1 MGDRVDGGE
10 EGDHRPVEDFFF
22 PACHGWIG
30 GCHEA
35 GDEAEVGYERTVEG
49 SSQVKASQRSSYPF
63 LF

>member
-35 GDEAEVGYERTVEG
+35 GDEAEVGYGRTVEG
-49 SSQVKASQRSSYPF
+49 SSQVKAS
-63 LF
+63 